1 MQRSSSNDYRKF
13 IENKT
18 CVVVAPSGQLER
30 KGLCDFI
37 ESFDYVVK
45 TNNMY
50 RPQHLNDDL
59 GRRVDILYCPPVGK
73 ALVDSEEFLSSRCK
87 FLCFLPSFKSQ
98 WKIAHEKLLRSIK
111 NLKISVKM
119 PDQNEKADCASKFN
133 SVPLTGVYAINDLL
147 NQGAKKVFALG
158 FDFYRSGYSIKQFT
172 DETPILNGWHD
183 HVQDM
188 EFIENLIQN
197 EERFDCDN
205 NLKSILDHEFNKKH
219 NSQDW
224 FFKNFSEQFNFYL
237 TKFRRSKI
245 LLARTINEKAFA
257 NMLPVIK
264 RNFEGDVFCLA
275 QKGFPLKG
283 KFHQSRVTRSVEKD
297 SIKISP
303 ELAKS
308 LRNLRFKLMIC
319 PYNGEP
325 LYKYKNIVE
334 IALELNIEKIL
345 FVSESGNTRIFSN
358 LPLMLQSIE
367 EYEQNFTNLMI
378 LHDKYGKYSIL

>member
-1 MQRSSSNDYRKF
+1 
-13 IENKT
+13 
-18 CVVVAPSGQLER
+18 
-30 KGLCDFI
+30 
-37 ESFDYVVK
+37 
-45 TNNMY
+45 
-50 RPQHLNDDL
+50 
-59 GRRVDILYCPPVGK
+59 
-73 ALVDSEEFLSSRCK
+73 
-87 FLCFLPSFKSQ
+87 
-98 WKIAHEKLLRSIK
+98 
-111 NLKISVKM
+111 
-119 PDQNEKADCASKFN
+119 
-133 SVPLTGVYAINDLL
+133 
-147 NQGAKKVFALG
+147 
-158 FDFYRSGYSIKQFT
+158 
-172 DETPILNGWHD
+172 
-183 HVQDM
+183 M

-205 NLKSILDHEFNKKH
+205 NLKSILDHEFNKNH

-308 LRNLRFKLMIC
+308 LGI
-319 PYNGEP
+319 
-325 LYKYKNIVE
+325 
-334 IALELNIEKIL
+334 
-345 FVSESGNTRIFSN
+345 
-358 LPLMLQSIE
+358 
-367 EYEQNFTNLMI
+367 
-378 LHDKYGKYSIL
+378 